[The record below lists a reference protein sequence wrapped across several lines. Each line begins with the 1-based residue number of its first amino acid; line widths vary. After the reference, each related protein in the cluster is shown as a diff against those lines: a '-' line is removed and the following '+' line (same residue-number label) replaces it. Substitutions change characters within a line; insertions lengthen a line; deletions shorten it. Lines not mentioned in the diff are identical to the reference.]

1 MKKAKKVMTKKSV
14 AKRPATGKPETS
26 KSSAKRPVALN
37 DRPAPRKTWQ
47 PPGEPVGLGWPAFR
61 YPPG

>member
-1 MKKAKKVMTKKSV
+1 MKKAKVVTKKTV
-14 AKRPATGKPETS
+14 TKKPASRKPETS
-26 KSSAKRPVALN
+26 KSSAKRPVVLN